1 MPFLIWYPINY
12 KPPITFLNK
21 RSFPKNLG
29 KMDRD
34 FFKGAIAE
42 AKTVRESAI
51 ANAKAALEEA
61 FEPKMRSMLAT
72 KLEEMEV
79 EEDAT
84 EEVEEY
90 GKMDE
95 KKDETSMDEEINLD
109 EILAELENE
118 LSEEDSEEML
128 KEEEEMETEE
138 EDAEME
144 SDEEEEVDL
153 DDEDVDIEDMT
164 EDELKKFIEDVI
176 EDMVQAGELEAGDS
190 AEEIKDEDEEIEVE
204 DEEEDEEELN
214 ELFGLGGKK
223 ENPRDE
229 IVNAAREAFEKS
241 DGSDDSKKSIQLD
254 MIKKLRKANL
264 DAGPSE
270 MADIRREI
278 GMEKDERSMMQKIAT
293 GASGGRSK
301 VTAEDLSEAVETINI
316 LKSELQEINLL
327 NSKLL
332 YSNKIFKAKNL
343 TESQKVKVLNA
354 FDGANTTKEA
364 KLVFETLNNSLTK
377 SKTIVKESRM
387 GSASRSMSNIKPST
401 KQPIVESNEM
411 VSRFQKLAGI
421 K

>member
-1 MPFLIWYPINY
+1 
-12 KPPITFLNK
+12 
-21 RSFPKNLG
+21 
-29 KMDRD
+29 MDRD

-72 KLEEMEV
+72 KLEEMELE

-84 EEVEEY
+84 NEVEEENY
-90 GKMDE
+90 KNEGKGE
-95 KKDETSMDEEINLD
+95 VEELDLD

-118 LSEEDSEEML
+118 LSEENSEEML
-128 KEEEEMETEE
+128 KEEEEVEMETEE
-138 EDAEME
+138 DEMD
-144 SDEEEEVDL
+144 SEEEVEMDS
-153 DDEDVDIEDMT
+153 DDEDIDLEDMT

-190 AEEIKDEDEEIEVE
+190 AEEEMEDEME
-204 DEEEDEEELN
+204 DDMDSEEDEVEIEMEDDVESKEEVN
-214 ELFGLGGKK
+214 EFMGIGK
-223 ENPRDE
+223 
-229 IVNAAREAFEKS
+229 
-241 DGSDDSKKSIQLD
+241 SKKVAEEFASANPELIDAAKGKDQSSDEFKTLVL
-254 MIKKLRKANL
+254 KFNSYLRKEGISSSYRGNYMDKLYDMVGVDRKGKLA
-264 DAGPSE
+264 P
-270 MADIRREI
+270 MAST
-278 GMEKDERSMMQKIAT
+278 MEN
-293 GASGGRSK
+293 
-301 VTAEDLSEAVETINI
+301 EDLSEAVETINT
-316 LKSELQEINLL
+316 LRSELNEINLL

-332 YSNKIFKAKNL
+332 YTNKIFKAKNL

-354 FDGANTTKEA
+354 FDNANTTKEA

-387 GSASRSMSNIKPST
+387 GSASKSISKVNTTT

-411 VSRFQKLAGI
+411 VKRFQKLAGI

>member
-1 MPFLIWYPINY
+1 
-12 KPPITFLNK
+12 
-21 RSFPKNLG
+21 
-29 KMDRD
+29 MDRD

-72 KLEEMEV
+72 KLEEMEN

>member
-1 MPFLIWYPINY
+1 
-12 KPPITFLNK
+12 
-21 RSFPKNLG
+21 
-29 KMDRD
+29 MDRD